1 MDRRLQS
8 YPQVLQDATLP
19 LRRVMLRRSLQYCH
33 GIPAFFVPQIHGAQ
47 TILRIVEM
55 LRVTFWSF
63 YYGTGMLQ
71 RFSYMIKMTRF
82 LFFFDFED
90 VPVSGFEA
98 GHHHQ
103 SASKCQLQN
112 GVRSYRGG
120 ARRGGGESCPPEQE
134 RR

>member
-63 YYGTGMLQ
+63 YYGTGIAALLVHDKNDQ
-71 RFSYMIKMTRF
+71 IFVFLRFRRRSR
-82 LFFFDFED
+82 
-90 VPVSGFEA
+90 VRVRGRPSP
-98 GHHHQ
+98 
-103 SASKCQLQN
+103 SKCLEMPTAKRCAI
-112 GVRSYRGG
+112 VSRRS
-120 ARRGGGESCPPEQE
+120 
-134 RR
+134 